1 MIKQDWK
8 EFQCENVTHEHQ
20 TNDVAF
26 IPWHFLFV
34 SVHLIFADSFSV
46 PEILHCSEKHHLN
59 KGQKLAKNKPAVNH
73 SDFWGGGQALH
84 LADEDGRH
92 DQHGRQVHTEGG
104 LEEEGLEEC
113 GGKGDGNQ
121 QKRWEVGRHHLT
133 GDLSPKHNHHLDP
146 IFLAPLEFPINDW
159 EANHVSSLGHFQFL
173 RNKFDCLIM
182 DFSQT
187 HINLTRLQIKM

>member
-20 TNDVAF
+20 PNDVAF

-84 LADEDGRH
+84 LADEDCGH
-92 DQHGRQVHTEGG
+92 HQHGRQVHAQGS
-104 LEEEGLEEC
+104 LEEEGLEEG
-113 GGKGDGNQ
+113 GGKGDCQ
-121 QKRWEVGRHHLT
+121 QKEGREVGGHYLTDKLSLHHNQN
-133 GDLSPKHNHHLDP
+133 S
-146 IFLAPLEFPINDW
+146 
-159 EANHVSSLGHFQFL
+159 
-173 RNKFDCLIM
+173 
-182 DFSQT
+182 
-187 HINLTRLQIKM
+187 